1 MRLRTALI
9 GSLILLSACAGGVYL
24 LGRYHF
30 RAAQAALAREAFDE
44 AQAELEQCLRVW
56 PRSAPAH
63 LLAARTARRRHAYE
77 LAEQQLADCKR
88 LQANEEAVALE
99 SVLIKVQQGYFA
111 GTEDMLHDLVAGNS
125 PDASIILA
133 GLAEGYV
140 HTFQSQK
147 ALLTINELLSRQ
159 PANANAFALRGRVW
173 EILLKDEQALRD
185 YERAVELGPELDEG
199 RLRLAD
205 MLAKLG
211 RTREALAQY
220 RCLRRRQPDN
230 LAVAVGLAHCLHD
243 LAELKEARELLDS
256 VLPSHPEHVAAL
268 VERGRVAIRQGELE
282 NAESWLRKAVSLAPL
297 DQDAHVVYHACL
309 VAEQKQEEA
318 NNVLTVVNKLATDY
332 TRLKILMMKVG
343 EAPREASFPCDIG
356 IILLRN
362 GREEEGVNWLK
373 KALELDPGYTRA
385 RVALREHARQKSN
398 PGQ

>member
-1 MRLRTALI
+1 MRLRAALI
-9 GSLILLSACAGGVYL
+9 GSLILLSACAGGVYV
-24 LGRYHF
+24 LGRYHL

-140 HTFQSQK
+140 HTFQSQQ
-147 ALLTINELLSRQ
+147 ALLTITEL
-159 PANANAFALRGRVW
+159 
-173 EILLKDEQALRD
+173 
-185 YERAVELGPELDEG
+185 
-199 RLRLAD
+199 
-205 MLAKLG
+205 
-211 RTREALAQY
+211 
-220 RCLRRRQPDN
+220 LRRRQPDN

-373 KALELDPGYTRA
+373 KA
-385 RVALREHARQKSN
+385 
-398 PGQ
+398 